1 MLLKAPIGLLAAH
14 RWFMPHDLPAVIC
27 SLLHSSAE
35 VPLDKLTEAA
45 EEASHGRLGRQWNT
59 DEHCPCLT
67 PVGAALQAAHKDLG
81 KVRQKASWLALGMPL
96 RGQGIVTNS
105 IRPA

>member
-1 MLLKAPIGLLAAH
+1 
-14 RWFMPHDLPAVIC
+14 MPHELPAVIC

-59 DEHCPCLT
+59 DEHCPCPT

-81 KVRQKASWLALGMPL
+81 KVNFSAPECENTVA
-96 RGQGIVTNS
+96 T
-105 IRPA
+105 RPFRSRSLSQSYSHL